1 MNFKLQRTQK
11 SLYYLLKQLI
21 VNKEIKKIKL

>member
-21 VNKEIKKIKL
+21 VNKEIKKIKF

>member
-11 SLYYLLKQLI
+11 SLYYLSNYLI
-21 VNKEIKKIKL
+21 VNKEIKKIKF